1 MAASHAAV
9 PAVTL
14 NAEADV
20 TELLAR
26 REALPAGSGEATGDD
41 GAAGEGQGDGRSR
54 AAGTDPRPAVRPSV
68 NDLVLFAVSRVLPE
82 HPQVNAHLDG
92 EELLLFE
99 EVNLGVAVAVE
110 DGLVVPV
117 ITGVAERDL
126 ADLAA
131 EGRRL
136 AQAARAGSLKL
147 EELDGA
153 TFSVTNLGMFGVTS
167 FNPIINL
174 PQVGI
179 LGVGTATPRLAQQ
192 GDGEIVERR
201 FMTLSFTFDHRAMD
215 GAGAARFLQDVCSRL
230 EQADGIIPA
239 AGPARAA
246 PAARTDDSPNAKDTT

>member
-1 MAASHAAV
+1 MAASHDAV

-14 NAEADV
+14 NAEADM

-26 REALPAGSGEATGDD
+26 REALPAGRREATA
-41 GAAGEGQGDGRSR
+41 GAA
-54 AAGTDPRPAVRPSV
+54 RPSV
-68 NDLVLFAVSRVLPE
+68 NDLLVYAVSRVLPE
-82 HPQVNAHLDG
+82 HPRVNAHLEG

-99 EVNLGVAVAVE
+99 RVNLGVAVAVE

-117 ITGVAERDL
+117 ITGAAERDL
-126 ADLAA
+126 ADLTA

-136 AQAARAGSLKL
+136 AKAARAGSLKP
-147 EELDGA
+147 EELEGA

-179 LGVGTATPRLAQQ
+179 LGVGTATPRLARTD
-192 GDGEIVERR
+192 DGEIVERR

-215 GAGAARFLQDVCSRL
+215 GAGAARFLQDVCSLL
-230 EQADGIIPA
+230 EQADGIILA
-239 AGPARAA
+239 DAPARDASTR
-246 PAARTDDSPNAKDTT
+246 PGGDSQNAKDTT